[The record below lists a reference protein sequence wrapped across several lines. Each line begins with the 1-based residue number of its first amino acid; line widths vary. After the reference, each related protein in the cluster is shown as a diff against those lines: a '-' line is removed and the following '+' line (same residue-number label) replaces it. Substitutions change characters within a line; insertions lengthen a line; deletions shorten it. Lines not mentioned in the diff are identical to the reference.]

1 METIIQTE
9 MKREDYY
16 EGTIMDIRN
25 LFINYG
31 HWLER
36 NGIENEGSID
46 DYVQYL
52 NERSMADNIKIVN
65 DFVTRLYINEY
76 KVILYNGQTPI
87 LEDNTGIINIIIN
100 DLNDKSI
107 VEFNGDILTI
117 HNEEEI
123 INLIGY
129 KDVSDGEIFA
139 RQYLDTCEYGDL
151 IIKDYLGQVKFED
164 INFKNAKDYYSKC
177 KAITNIRTVPE
188 DSEHYKMNC
197 DCIIVGYGEN
207 DNFTEEI
214 WQRA

>member
-1 METIIQTE
+1 MSEITRNEYYNLLMDSREIFTGYGRYLQENGIKNDTI
-9 MKREDYY
+9 EDYENY
-16 EGTIMDIRN
+16 LCNKDLTDSTNI
-25 LFINYG
+25 INNFVD
-31 HWLER
+31 R
-36 NGIENEGSID
+36 
-46 DYVQYL
+46 L
-52 NERSMADNIKIVN
+52 NSKQ
-65 DFVTRLYINEY
+65 Y

-87 LEDNTGIINIIIN
+87 LEDDTGIIDLIIN
-100 DLNDKSI
+100 DLNNKSI